1 MHINALLVVLFIYF
15 LTRNYFIFHIYA
27 IKIDVFYF
35 IIHLYNN
42 IIIKKKKKE
51 KIQQFFVSLFVI
63 IISKPYV

>member
-35 IIHLYNN
+35 IKHLYNN
-42 IIIKKKKKE
+42 IIINKKE